1 MKWVPQALSLELRK
15 IFSYRL
21 DFWASFI
28 GTVVAELGLAY
39 FLWKA
44 VYEARGVESIEG
56 YSFRGMMLYYLL
68 VPLTGRL
75 MRGNEMGL
83 VSDDIYDGGLTRY
96 LVYPVSFLQYK
107 YVAHLAFA
115 LVSAFQLVA
124 AFGAFVWLI
133 GAPAESHL
141 GWSQL
146 VMGLAAALVGSL
158 LFFLMLAAIEMVS
171 FWQENVWSLSVMLRF
186 VLMLLGG
193 SMMPIAFFP
202 ESVQPWLAR
211 LPFVYVAAFPV
222 DCMMGLVNPERW
234 AGGLLVAAAWI
245 LVFAAV
251 SGWVW
256 RRGVRQYSGVGL

>member
-1 MKWVPQALSLELRK
+1 MKWAPQALSLELRK
-15 IFSYRL
+15 IFSYRM

-44 VYEARGVESIEG
+44 VYEARGVESLDG

-75 MRGNEMGL
+75 MRGNEMGI

-107 YVAHLAFA
+107 YISHLAFA
-115 LVSAFQLVA
+115 LIATLQLLV
-124 AFGAFVWLI
+124 AFGAFVWLV
-133 GAPAESHL
+133 GTPPESHL
-141 GWSQL
+141 GLVQL
-146 VMGLAAALVGSL
+146 GMGLVAALIGSL
-158 LFFLMLAAIEMVS
+158 LFFLMLAAVEMVS
-171 FWQENVWSLSVMLRF
+171 FWQENVWSLSVMLKF

-193 SMMPIAFFP
+193 GLLPIAFFP
-202 ESVQPWLAR
+202 KDFQPVLAQ
-211 LPFVYVAAFPV
+211 LPFTYVASFPV
-222 DCMMGLVNPERW
+222 DCMMGLISPARW
-234 AGGLLVAAAWI
+234 VTGMGIAAAWI
-245 LVFAAV
+245 AVFAAIA
-251 SGWVW
+251 GWVW